1 VDVVI
6 EQLKVR
12 TRTRQR
18 LGKRFDQK
26 TAVNLG
32 SVRFVGIHRIYY
44 TFLSILELKPQRCGK
59 LIQNIRDTFM
69 KKAIFLSAIISS
81 VMLAACGGESPAANN
96 AAPTNSAVPTNANA
110 NVTTN
115 TGGIVAT
122 TPTPETTTNNAPT
135 LSPVYKAYCAAYAK
149 GDEAAIR
156 KIYSTDTLKA
166 FDEDIKESAG
176 EVKNLIDLL
185 KDDGISTELCEARN
199 EKISGD
205 TATAEIR
212 TKGYPNGLVAVFV
225 KEGAEWK
232 LTNRR
237 PEGALT
243 VK

>member
-1 VDVVI
+1 M
-6 EQLKVR
+6 R
-12 TRTRQR
+12 TRPRQR
-18 LGKRFDQK
+18 FGQCFDQE
-26 TAVNLG
+26 TAMELC

-44 TFLSILELKPQRCGK
+44 TFPFDFKDNAALTRKTYSRYS
-59 LIQNIRDTFM
+59 RHFM
-69 KKAIFLSAIISS
+69 KKAIFFSAIVSS
-81 VMLAACGGESPAANN
+81 VILAACGGDTSNTNN
-96 AAPTNSAVPTNANA
+96 SVVNNGATNPPPNA
-110 NVTTN
+110 NVN
-115 TGGIVAT
+115 RNISTGPGGAT
-122 TPTPETTTNNAPT
+122 TPTPEATTNNAPT

-156 KIYSTDTLKA
+156 KIYSADTVKA

-225 KEGAEWK
+225 KEGGEWK